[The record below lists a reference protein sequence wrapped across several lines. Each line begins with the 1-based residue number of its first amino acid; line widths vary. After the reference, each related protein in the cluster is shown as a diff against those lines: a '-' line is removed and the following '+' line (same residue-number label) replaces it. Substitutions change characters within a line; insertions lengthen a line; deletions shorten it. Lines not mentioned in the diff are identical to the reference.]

1 MERYKVIKEFGLARK
16 GDVFDKIEMEDET
29 IFIMERDEET
39 EDKGINTSTYVG
51 MTLGEDDMQN
61 RIDNGFINIITDN
74 IDEEDKEIE
83 DTEIVDWEDIV
94 KDALHKIQVMTY
106 TFENDHKKVIED
118 YEAGKVQ
125 PCVKVEAD
133 TVYFNM
139 IKVLKEIE
147 KALSPN
153 K

>member
-74 IDEEDKEIE
+74 IDEEDKVIE

-94 KDALHKIQVMTY
+94 KDA
-106 TFENDHKKVIED
+106 
-118 YEAGKVQ
+118 
-125 PCVKVEAD
+125 
-133 TVYFNM
+133 
-139 IKVLKEIE
+139 
-147 KALSPN
+147 
-153 K
+153 

>member
-74 IDEEDKEIE
+74 IDEEDKVIE
-83 DTEIVDWEDIV
+83 DTEIVDWEDVV

-139 IKVLKEIE
+139 IKVLKEIKKTLLIE
-147 KALSPN
+147 D
-153 K
+153 